1 MEERLKFVA
10 SGTKPRKNKDA
21 MAAVLN
27 ELKEEGLFY
36 GDNKKAVGKNSGAA
50 DAEMETDEDEA
61 PKKSKKDKKAAKKE
75 KKEKK
80 EKKSKK
86 EESAGKKR
94 KRSKVD
100 SDDEQDDDSD

>member
-36 GDNKKAVGKNSGAA
+36 GDNKKAVGKSSGAAA

-61 PKKSKKDKKAAKKE
+61 PKKGKKDKKAA

-100 SDDEQDDDSD
+100 SDDEDDSD